1 MEKKTIG
8 QFIAALRKANGMTQK
23 ELAARLFVSD
33 KEVSRWERNE
43 SAPDLSLIPAIAE
56 IFGVTSDEI
65 LRGERRNLQN
75 ENADASSEKGKKQI
89 TVLLNRSKIKF
100 QVYSMISMG
109 IAGIGLLGTM
119 IGNFVLLNARV
130 GFFIG
135 SIFYLVAM
143 ICECA
148 FFITILSAIDLEE
161 IDRTELDE
169 ARNNIIKWFTNTGI
183 MIICAFVF
191 CLPLLILVTDGYW
204 GLTAGAWFQEGGLA
218 AAILFVLCMIISR
231 IIFFASKKINLF
243 QWWEE
248 KSQKYQLQLIY
259 VRKVGIAVL
268 FTFILQGVFNYISDP
283 PMFVSGTVFENYE
296 DFQAYMEKGILGRK
310 PLRNIFTMIT
320 VTLR

>member
-1 MEKKTIG
+1 M
-8 QFIAALRKANGMTQK
+8 
-23 ELAARLFVSD
+23 
-33 KEVSRWERNE
+33 
-43 SAPDLSLIPAIAE
+43 
-56 IFGVTSDEI
+56 
-65 LRGERRNLQN
+65 
-75 ENADASSEKGKKQI
+75 
-89 TVLLNRSKIKF
+89 NRSKIKF
-100 QVYSMISMG
+100 QMYSMISMG

-191 CLPLLILVTDGYW
+191 CLPLLILVADGYW
-204 GLTAGAWFQEGGLA
+204 GLTAGAWFQEGGLD

-268 FTFILQGVFNYISDP
+268 FTFILQGVFNYIADP

-296 DFQAYMEKGILGRK
+296 DFQAYMEKGILEEEALTEYLYDDNG
-310 PLRNIFTMIT
+310 NIALEYKWQNMNVSSMKFGNEDGVLPIT
-320 VTLR
+320 LWTNEDYEKGCQILNIINVVWVAAYVVEIALGAVFYWKKKRIHE